1 MNILI
6 YAMLTVGI
14 IQMIVNIWKYTQFL
28 RSLRDVLSAGRG
40 RVRIWKYVALVLLIF
55 FLLGYLL
62 VTFKGK
68 PDIIIAG
75 ILFGGSIFVA
85 IMLTITFMLMSR
97 TKERSIDIAE
107 VLIGV
112 IDARD
117 PNLNGHSRHVQNL
130 TMLLYEYIPSPKKK
144 LINPVS
150 LEYAALMHDVGKLGI
165 PEIILNK
172 PDKLT
177 DEEWQVMKKHPEIG
191 VKILEPLKSF
201 RHVFPWILYHHEHID
216 GTGYHGLKG
225 WRIPY
230 ASRIIAI
237 ADTYSAITMKR
248 SYKEPRSHDE
258 ALAIMQSVAGTQLD
272 SDLVEIFC
280 NIPKNKVLACKPEK
294 VDFDIGDIPDNIE
307 KNNTPEA

>member
-1 MNILI
+1 
-6 YAMLTVGI
+6 
-14 IQMIVNIWKYTQFL
+14 
-28 RSLRDVLSAGRG
+28 
-40 RVRIWKYVALVLLIF
+40 
-55 FLLGYLL
+55 
-62 VTFKGK
+62 
-68 PDIIIAG
+68 
-75 ILFGGSIFVA
+75 
-85 IMLTITFMLMSR
+85 MLMSR

-307 KNNTPEA
+307 ENNTPEA